1 MTLSLRNLPF
11 VKYHGLGNDFAVVDL
26 RAEESDLDAFQVRA
40 LCDRHRGLGADGV
53 LSILKSS
60 RAPAA
65 MVVHNADGSIAE
77 MCGNGLRCVVKH
89 LAELQPEAVNNL
101 TVETGAGV
109 LRSTLEWK
117 AQRVDKV
124 TVSMGPAR
132 FEAAHLPHG
141 GAFVNQ
147 LIDGHRA
154 TAVSMGNPHLV
165 LLDAPLQDAPRIG
178 PELERHMLFRDR
190 TNVEFVEQTG
200 PQSLRVVVWE
210 RGVGLTQACGTGA
223 CAAVAA
229 WLKEKRVP
237 ADTFIDVEL
246 PGGVL
251 NICVASDFSSVLLR
265 GPVTRVFDGV
275 VSL

>member
-1 MTLSLRNLPF
+1 MSPSTRSLPF
-11 VKYHGLGNDFAVVDL
+11 VKYHGLGNDFAVIDL
-26 RAEESDLDAFQVRA
+26 RAAEGDLNADQVRA

-53 LSILKSS
+53 LSLLKSS
-60 RAPAA
+60 KAQAA

-89 LAELQPEAVNNL
+89 LAELQPEAINEL

-109 LRSTLEWK
+109 LRSTVEWH
-117 AQRVDKV
+117 AQRVEKV

-132 FEAAHLPHG
+132 FEAQHLPHG
-141 GAFVNQ
+141 GPFISQV
-147 LIDGHRA
+147 LDGFRV

-165 LLDAPLQDAPRIG
+165 MLDAPLKDAARLG
-178 PELERHMLFRDR
+178 PMFERHVLFNERA
-190 TNVEFVEQTG
+190 NVEFVQQTG
-200 PQSLRVVVWE
+200 PQSLKVVVWE

-229 WLKEKRVP
+229 WLQEKKVP
-237 ADTFIDVEL
+237 ADTFVDVAL

-251 NICVASDFSSVLLR
+251 NISVAKDFSSVLLK
-265 GPVTRVFDGV
+265 GPVARVFEGV